1 MGTRFC
7 RFPIPFSSFILV
19 KNIYRF
25 LLLSGFLGLLAPV
38 RAQAQTN
45 FRQGYVLP
53 LAGDTLRGE
62 VDSRDGRTSAQ
73 RCRFRT
79 TAQSVVV
86 TYLPA
91 ELRGYGLTVD
101 NQHYRALTVAAAPQ
115 PYFLEVLVDGPAALY
130 FLRDAQQREFYYVV
144 SPQLPLAPLE
154 HAFVRM
160 VRDGRTYSEEQA
172 PYRNTLVV
180 ALAGCPAAQA
190 QLPRLPFQESAL
202 RRVVAAYNHCQG
214 YQAPRALPAASATH
228 ASLGIVAGVVQHN
241 LAYTGFPYDP
251 SFAKAA
257 HHVGYAVGPM
267 AHFYLTRLSQ
277 KLSVTVALLYEPE
290 KFVLE
295 AYNTSAGA
303 QSGSIRSRFDL
314 AYLRLPLMFRYTYPR
329 GRFAPLVEAGFTA
342 AYAIKGNN
350 MFELVYPGGQTS
362 LPQTLLVG
370 NAFRPLEL
378 GLGAGLGLSTRAAN
392 GRAIALLAR
401 AELSNGFS
409 NAIEAGATVLRFYG
423 LVSYDLTKAPGPGSH

>member
-1 MGTRFC
+1 M
-7 RFPIPFSSFILV
+7 

-62 VDSRDGRTSAQ
+62 VDSRDGRASAQ
-73 RCRFRT
+73 RCRFRA

-202 RRVVAAYNHCQG
+202 RRVVAAYNHC
-214 YQAPRALPAASATH
+214 
-228 ASLGIVAGVVQHN
+228 
-241 LAYTGFPYDP
+241 
-251 SFAKAA
+251 
-257 HHVGYAVGPM
+257 
-267 AHFYLTRLSQ
+267 
-277 KLSVTVALLYEPE
+277 
-290 KFVLE
+290 
-295 AYNTSAGA
+295 
-303 QSGSIRSRFDL
+303 
-314 AYLRLPLMFRYTYPR
+314 
-329 GRFAPLVEAGFTA
+329 
-342 AYAIKGNN
+342 
-350 MFELVYPGGQTS
+350 
-362 LPQTLLVG
+362 
-370 NAFRPLEL
+370 
-378 GLGAGLGLSTRAAN
+378 
-392 GRAIALLAR
+392 
-401 AELSNGFS
+401 
-409 NAIEAGATVLRFYG
+409 
-423 LVSYDLTKAPGPGSH
+423 

>member
-1 MGTRFC
+1 MKKT
-7 RFPIPFSSFILV
+7 
-19 KNIYRF
+19 YRF
-25 LLLSGFLGLLAPV
+25 ILLSGLLSLLAPAC
-38 RAQAQTN
+38 AQAQTN
-45 FRQGYVLP
+45 FRPGYVLP

-79 TAQSVVV
+79 MAQSVVV

-130 FLRDAQQREFYYVV
+130 FLRDAQQREFYYVA
-144 SPQLPLAPLE
+144 SPQLPLALLE

-160 VRDGRTYSEEQA
+160 VRDGRTYSEEQT

-202 RRVVAAYNHCQG
+202 RRVVDVYNHCQG
-214 YQAPRALPAASATH
+214 YQAPHALPAASASR

-277 KLSVTVALLYEPE
+277 KLSVTLALLYEPE

-295 AYNTSAGA
+295 VYNASAGA

-342 AYAIKGNN
+342 AYAIKRDNV
-350 MFELVYPGGQTS
+350 FELVYPGGQTS

-423 LVSYDLTKAPGPGSH
+423 LVSYDLTKAPGLGSH